1 METYKPIQVLKFV
14 AKDIWIVDGP
24 LIKFK
29 GVSFPTRMTV
39 VRLSSG
45 ELFIHSPIEL
55 TQHLKE
61 EIERLG
67 EVKHL
72 VSPNRIHY
80 WWIGEWKA
88 LYPNAIS
95 WASPGSRVA
104 SRKAGWEFDKDLSD
118 EPEIEWRED
127 IEQLIVKGSR
137 ILEEVVFYHKDSNT
151 LILADLIENFEAQME
166 KSLIMR
172 IFMRLAGN
180 LDPDGKLPID
190 LRMAYIGRHKQLKKA
205 IDKILAWSPD
215 KVIIAHGRWYEMN
228 GVAELKRAFRW
239 IK

>member
-1 METYKPIQVLKFV
+1 METYKPIQVLKPV

-29 GVSFPTRMTV
+29 GVSFPTRMTI

-45 ELFIHSPIEL
+45 ALFIHSPVAL
-55 TQHLKE
+55 TQYLKE
-61 EIERLG
+61 EVEKLG

-95 WASPGSRVA
+95 WASPGSRDA
-104 SRKAGWEFDKDLSD
+104 ARKVGWEFDKDLSD
-118 EPEIEWRED
+118 EPENEWRGD

-137 ILEEVVFYHKDSNT
+137 ILEEVVFYHKGSNT

-166 KSLIMR
+166 KSLIIRM
-172 IFMRLAGN
+172 FMWLAGN

-190 LRMAYIGRHKQLKKA
+190 LRMAYLGRHKQLKKA
-205 IDKILAWSPD
+205 IDKILEWSPD
-215 KVIIAHGRWYEMN
+215 KVIIAHGRWYETN

-239 IK
+239 VK

>member
-1 METYKPIQVLKFV
+1 METYRPIQVLKMV

-45 ELFIHSPIEL
+45 ELFIHSPIEIN
-55 TQHLKE
+55 QNLKE
-61 EIERLG
+61 EIEKLG

-95 WASPGSRVA
+95 WASPGSRGA

-151 LILADLIENFEAQME
+151 LILADLIENFEAKME

-205 IDKILAWSPD
+205 IDKVLAWSPD
-215 KVIIAHGRWYEMN
+215 KVIIAHGRWYEAN